1 MRTINDECGERMELR
16 VLIVEDDEIIREGL
30 ALALRQ
36 EGCQVYTAGTV
47 NDAVEIIRRETPV
60 DF

>member
-36 EGCQVYTAGTV
+36 EGIYRGYGERCGGNHPAG
-47 NDAVEIIRRETPV
+47 NAG
-60 DF
+60 